1 MAFVVSTLA
10 EIEAAI
16 PQLSA
21 GELAEL
27 ARIVREHLDKQS
39 APSAVTSKNLWGGAR
54 ERLRTLWGKR
64 VLGDAE
70 VAEMR
75 DYEDGE

>member
-1 MAFVVSTLA
+1 MSTLA

-16 PQLSA
+16 PKLSA
-21 GELAEL
+21 EELAEVE
-27 ARIVREHLDKQS
+27 RFVRAQRGKLS
-39 APSAVTSKNLWGGAR
+39 GGSVLTSGNLWGGAR
-54 ERLRTLWGKR
+54 ERLRRIWGERTLSEG
-64 VLGDAE
+64 E